1 EERIGA
7 LRRRHDQIDGRVV
20 VLVGVAEAVV
30 VAGTGGA
37 GARAGRALVQRQRS
51 AARAAKRCVL
61 VWNVNSVARGE
72 GGPTDGC
79 KRNTTG
85 SRQRHRILGEIAA
98 RLQQVVGLLILH
110 ARQDAALV
118 RALAEH
124 EGATLATRIVMIGN
138 TIVAGELGALVI
150 VFQDDVDDAADGV
163 GAIDR
168 RSTIG

>member
-1 EERIGA
+1 VERVVITVRRNVQPGQSTQDRRSQLGLGDGLLMQERGREIDVVGQVIGALEERIGA

-85 SRQRHRILGEIAA
+85 S
-98 RLQQVVGLLILH
+98 
-110 ARQDAALV
+110 
-118 RALAEH
+118 
-124 EGATLATRIVMIGN
+124 
-138 TIVAGELGALVI
+138 
-150 VFQDDVDDAADGV
+150 
-163 GAIDR
+163 
-168 RSTIG
+168 